1 MFLLV
6 NKSKRL
12 GFLLNFGVFSL
23 VELDFYVGRLE
34 GQNPATRKENMFKR
48 AGYEM
53 EIDVAGEKLLLLYLM
68 LLLLLMLLLYLMM
81 LLMLLMLPPLLMLW
95 L

>member
-1 MFLLV
+1 MSEDLKGKIL
-6 NKSKRL
+6 SL
-12 GFLLNFGVFSL
+12 GKHV
-23 VELDFYVGRLE
+23 
-34 GQNPATRKENMFKR
+34 KR